1 MLQLDTIIIMTHS
14 QGLMLHA
21 MPLTLLHVAFL
32 LMHPGTVPTERV
44 ELDYCNHSSIINQSI
59 FNRVLLVEW
68 VGISR

>member
-21 MPLTLLHVAFL
+21 MPLTLLHVASL

-44 ELDYCNHSSIINQSI
+44 ELA
-59 FNRVLLVEW
+59 RLL
-68 VGISR
+68 